1 MQILI
6 NLRYIC
12 GTAISLAGL
21 VLFAVVTAWSCH
33 DSSTACSSLFEQLV
47 LTPRCG
53 ACLSVQSALSPKAPC
68 GLLLSCAVL
77 QATGDNVGPLIVE
90 KSQ

>member
-1 MQILI
+1 M
-6 NLRYIC
+6 R

-21 VLFAVVTAWSCH
+21 VFFAVVTACSCH

-53 ACLSVQSALSPKAPC
+53 ACLSVQSALTLRVLAVLC
-68 GLLLSCAVL
+68 CAVL